1 MFYMLIV
8 CFWVIKHML
17 IDHHNNQIKKTV
29 VNVSLGLMR
38 LILAHLNS
46 HQLEN

>member
-1 MFYMLIV
+1 MFYILIV

-17 IDHHNNQIKKTV
+17 MDHNNKQINKTV
-29 VNVSLGLMR
+29 ANVSLGLMC
-38 LILAHLNS
+38 LFLAHLNS